1 MADTKTSVVIQAR
14 VDGLASVKNLESGLT
29 SLGNK
34 ADTVGGKFQKFNG
47 LLKGLGGAIAAA
59 GIGRILGNAS
69 EVAAGFET
77 ETRLLEQGLRNVGAG
92 TGELERLQG
101 VADKLGKATLFNE
114 EDFRQGFG
122 LLTSFGNIGTENYE
136 KVATA
141 AANVAQVSGTD
152 VSSAFMQLA
161 KALNDPV
168 AGLSALSRS
177 GIQFTEQQKELIKG
191 LVESGNVVGAQTMIL
206 KELEAQYGGT
216 AVAAAGGAAGVKDTF
231 GEAMYDLNVA
241 IGSVVNTALP
251 PLLTLLTNVVNA
263 FAALPGPIQTI
274 VVAIGGLG
282 SAALLLAPLVTAFGA
297 IGQSIAGIGPLL
309 SAISSAIGVVVT
321 ALTGSGGLLAALAAV
336 FTGPVGWV
344 ALLAAAGAA
353 IYVFRDEIGE
363 AIGAVVNFF
372 KGLGQTFM
380 QELALIGQL
389 FMQLPQ
395 TINDNFIQPAI
406 ELFSTWSQFVGETF
420 TGALQLMN
428 DTFVQPALQAWQGFT
443 QSVQEIIQGI
453 YNFIVNNFIQ
463 PAMQAWQSFVG
474 GIGEA
479 FTNITQTVSD
489 AMRSAYDF
497 VVNTFIRPTQQA
509 FSNVVGAIAGGFR
522 SVYQAIVGPI
532 QQAYSVVVNIVNG
545 IINAVNSAIS
555 AIMRMLAMG
564 GGGGGGAQAAAEGA
578 YWPGGFTPFAKGG
591 MVTGPTLGLVGEAG
605 PEYIVPAHKA
615 TRFAENILAGVR
627 GPAAIPRFAEGGF
640 VSPSANVSIQ
650 TGPVTQM
657 NGTNY
662 VTTQDLSRAVQ
673 SGVNQ
678 TLSMIASDGRVRRQ
692 LGLA

>member
-14 VDGLASVKNLESGLT
+14 VDGLASVKNLEGGLT

-47 LLKGLGGAIAAA
+47 LLRGLGGAIAAA

-177 GIQFTEQQKELIKG
+177 GIQFTDQQKEMIKG
-191 LVESGNVVGAQTMIL
+191 MVESGDVIGAQTMIL

-251 PLLTLLTNVVNA
+251 PLLNLLTNVVNA
-263 FAALPGPIQTI
+263 FTALPGPVQTVI
-274 VVAIGGLG
+274 VAIAGIGA
-282 SAALLLAPLVTAFGA
+282 AALLLAPLVTAFGT
-297 IGQSIAGIGPLL
+297 IGPLIAGIGPLL
-309 SAISSAIGVVVT
+309 AGLLPAIGGVISAIGGFLPV
-321 ALTGSGGLLAALAAV
+321 LAAV
-336 FTGPVGWV
+336 FSGPVGWI
-344 ALLAAAGAA
+344 ALLVASGVA
-353 IYVFRDEIGE
+353 IYTFRDQI
-363 AIGAVVNFF
+363 
-372 KGLGQTFM
+372 
-380 QELALIGQL
+380 
-389 FMQLPQ
+389 
-395 TINDNFIQPAI
+395 
-406 ELFSTWSQFVGETF
+406 S
-420 TGALQLMN
+420 GALQAVGQF
-428 DTFVQPALQAWQGFT
+428 FVDAFAT
-443 QSVQEIIQGI
+443 I
-453 YNFIVNNFIQ
+453 
-463 PAMQAWQSFVG
+463 G
-474 GIGEA
+474 GILQQGA
-479 FTNITQTVSD
+479 KAYMDFYVTPVLGFAKN
-489 AMRSAYDF
+489 AYDGIVKVF
-497 VVNTFIRPTQQA
+497 SQLGQALSSPFQAAANMIRGVVNSIL
-509 FSNVVGAIAGGFR
+509 
-522 SVYQAIVGPI
+522 
-532 QQAYSVVVNIVNG
+532 NG
-545 IINAVNSAIS
+545 MQNAVNSVIRAINTVVQG
-555 AIMRMLAMG
+555 ANRALA
-564 GGGGGGAQAAAEGA
+564 ALRLPQIPLLPQVTIPKFAE
-578 YWPGGFTPFAKGG
+578 GG
-591 MVTGPTLGLVGEAG
+591 MVKGPTLGLVGEAG

-627 GPAAIPRFAEGGF
+627 GPAAIPRFAEGGY

-662 VTTQDLSRAVQ
+662 VTTQDLNRAVQ

-678 TLSMIASDGRVRRQ
+678 TLSMIAGDGRVRRQ

>member
-14 VDGLASVKNLESGLT
+14 VDGLASVKNLEGGLT

-47 LLKGLGGAIAAA
+47 LLRGLGGAIAAA

-69 EVAAGFET
+69 EVAAGFEA
-77 ETRLLEQGLRNVGAG
+77 ETRLLEQGLKNVGAG

-177 GIQFTEQQKELIKG
+177 GIQFTEQQKEMIKG
-191 LVESGNVVGAQTMIL
+191 MVESGNIVGAQTMIL

-241 IGSVVNTALP
+241 IGQVVNTALP
-251 PLLTLLTNVVNA
+251 PLLNLLTNVVNA
-263 FAALPGPIQTI
+263 FTALPGPVQTVI
-274 VVAIGGLG
+274 VAIAGIGG
-282 SAALLLAPLVTAFGA
+282 AALLLAPLVTAFGT
-297 IGQSIAGIGPLL
+297 IGPLIAGIGPLL
-309 SAISSAIGVVVT
+309 AGLLPAIGGVISAIGGFLPV
-321 ALTGSGGLLAALAAV
+321 LAAV
-336 FTGPVGWV
+336 FSGPVGWI
-344 ALLAAAGAA
+344 ALLVGAGVA
-353 IYVFRDEIGE
+353 IYAFRDQIAE
-363 AIGAVVNFF
+363 ALGAVGQFF
-372 KGLGQTFM
+372 SDLGQTVM
-380 QELALIGQL
+380 RELQFIG
-389 FMQLPQ
+389 
-395 TINDNFIQPAI
+395 
-406 ELFSTWSQFVGETF
+406 ELFGN
-420 TGALQLMN
+420 L
-428 DTFVQPALQAWQGFT
+428 LQA
-443 QSVQEIIQGI
+443 I
-453 YNFIVNNFIQ
+453 YNNFIQ
-463 PAMQAWQSFVG
+463 PAMTAWEQWVQAVG
-474 GIGEA
+474 GAFQNIG
-479 FTNITQTVSD
+479 NIVSD
-489 AMRSAYDF
+489 AMRSAYEF

-509 FSNVVGAIAGGFR
+509 FSTVARAIGGAFR
-522 SVYQAIVGPI
+522 GVYQAIVGPI
-532 QQAYSVVVNIVNG
+532 QAAYNAVVNIVNG
-545 IINAVNSAIS
+545 IINAVNAAIS
-555 AIMRMLAMG
+555 AIMRMLAM
-564 GGGGGGAQAAAEGA
+564 GGGGGAQAAAEGA

-615 TRFAENILAGVR
+615 TKFAENILAGVR
-627 GPAAIPRFAEGGF
+627 GPAAIPRFAEGGY